1 MDRIKLMTAVM
12 ASCLGAT
19 LSHAQSA
26 NAIFARYGSD
36 PQLSTAV
43 TAVVAEA
50 PSAAYGLCQ
59 ASANHG
65 QSVQMYVGSGFAGA
79 YADLMAA
86 GNEAGAREVAQ
97 VACGCGAN
105 ISTAFSNAV
114 GAPVGEVCSSSW
126 AGDYAGVKPN
136 LWRLLA
142 SGGGAGYIEGM
153 SPN

>member
-1 MDRIKLMTAVM
+1 MNRVKLITAVM

-26 NAIFARYGSD
+26 NAIFALYGSD
-36 PQLSTAV
+36 PQLATAV
-43 TAVVAEA
+43 TAMVAEA
-50 PSAAYGLCQ
+50 PSAAYGFCQ
-59 ASANHG
+59 ASANQG
-65 QSVQMYVGSGFAGA
+65 QSVQMYVGAGFAGA
-79 YADLMAA
+79 YADLVAA

-97 VACGCGAN
+97 AACSCGAN
-105 ISTAFSNAV
+105 ISTAFSNVV

-126 AGDYAGVKPN
+126 AGDYARVKPY

-142 SGGGAGYIEGM
+142 SGGGAGYIKGM